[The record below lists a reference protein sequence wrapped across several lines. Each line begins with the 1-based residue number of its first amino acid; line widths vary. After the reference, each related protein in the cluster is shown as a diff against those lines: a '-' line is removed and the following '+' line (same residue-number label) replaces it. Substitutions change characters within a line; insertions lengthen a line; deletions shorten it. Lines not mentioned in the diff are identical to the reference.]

1 MPRRRKSRIREAYDE
16 HFSESAVTYPR
27 IVNAVERRTAGPIPE
42 QDYDREY
49 EYETNQYS
57 GIRSYHDDDHR
68 GYRSD
73 RIHTGSDRGYHGDS
87 TPIGSIRVRNSPP
100 PRQEDYRDSYY
111 RGSRDD
117 SLMGRQGEMRISS
130 RAGSHLSSRVK
141 GIAPLSR
148 TVSSAANPNRVDPN
162 LMQAIMY
169 LDRGEDPEG
178 LRRRGLG
185 PYPAGPAGDTYKTV
199 RDRSPIRMD
208 IPPGPVIMRS
218 GSNTS
223 KRSYSPDRDQKSF
236 SYQQSQQKRYN
247 EEPHSQNREPDKPRL
262 LSHTRSTSLDGSAKS
277 YVAIK
282 EESVPTPAL
291 LAGPK
296 ETVSAKEET
305 EQTQDDFKTRRSQA
319 IAAKALEIEK
329 RYKQDCETF
338 GTVVK
343 MLVIKEPSLE
353 KMLQNPLKDN
363 LIEIRERCLDDLRHF
378 IIELDQVIKPQP
390 ST

>member
-1 MPRRRKSRIREAYDE
+1 M
-16 HFSESAVTYPR
+16 
-27 IVNAVERRTAGPIPE
+27 
-42 QDYDREY
+42 
-49 EYETNQYS
+49 
-57 GIRSYHDDDHR
+57 
-68 GYRSD
+68 
-73 RIHTGSDRGYHGDS
+73 
-87 TPIGSIRVRNSPP
+87 
-100 PRQEDYRDSYY
+100 
-111 RGSRDD
+111 
-117 SLMGRQGEMRISS
+117 
-130 RAGSHLSSRVK
+130 GSHPSSRVQV
-141 GIAPLSR
+141 IAPLSR
-148 TVSSAANPNRVDPN
+148 TVSPAYPN
-162 LMQAIMY
+162 L
-169 LDRGEDPEG
+169 RENPEG
-178 LRRRGLG
+178 IRRRVLG
-185 PYPAGPAGDTYKTV
+185 PYPASPAGGTYTRL
-199 RDRSPIRMD
+199 RDRSPIRRD
-208 IPPGPVIMRS
+208 TPPITGSILMRS

-223 KRSYSPDRDQKSF
+223 RRSYSPDRDQKSF

-277 YVAIK
+277 CVAIK

-305 EQTQDDFKTRRSQA
+305 EQTQDNFKTRRSQA